1 MTIRIDRLNVE
12 MRGGDARNGRLLAE
26 ALAGRLGA
34 LANRAA
40 PRTPRTRVVTPEIG
54 EAGSPAITAQ
64 RIVDEMAREL
74 GRP

>member
-1 MTIRIDRLNVE
+1 MTIRIDRLNIE
-12 MRGGDARNGRLLAE
+12 MRGGDARSGRLVAA

-40 PRTPRTRVVTPEIG
+40 PRPPRTRVVTPEIDG
-54 EAGSPAITAQ
+54 AGSPAITAQ
-64 RIVDEMAREL
+64 RIVDEMARQL